1 MKRYRNIILTGLLV
15 LAFLKPLVSEPAT
28 TRVAPRG
35 AIPYIKKFIVFITYP
50 WEGFERH
57 EVGKIEDMFKMKY
70 SCDNSKHK
78 VYLLKPGKYLR
89 RKSNNLLYYI
99 ASSVKRAGKNMMI
112 IKLVPYYGSDTR
124 KLHIR

>member
-1 MKRYRNIILTGLLV
+1 MKTYRIMILAGLIF
-15 LAFLKPLVSEPAT
+15 AFLTPLNSESA
-28 TRVAPRG
+28 
-35 AIPYIKKFIVFITYP
+35 AIPYITKFIVFIKYP

-57 EVGKIEDMFKMKY
+57 EVGKIEDMFIMKY

-99 ASSVKRAGKNMMI
+99 SSVTKRAGKNMMI
-112 IKLVPYYGSDTR
+112 IKLVPYYSPDLR
-124 KLHIR
+124 RLNIRQ